1 VIVFVVLA
9 VWVLVAALGL
19 IRNLWHYATD
29 TIGSMLLSVTIVSTL
44 ALAIDDHGE
53 AVVRR
58 LRQRLRQRQLTRR
71 S

>member
-1 VIVFVVLA
+1 
-9 VWVLVAALGL
+9 
-19 IRNLWHYATD
+19 
-29 TIGSMLLSVTIVSTL
+29 VTIVSTL